1 MAAAAGAGRDLKV
14 NGRIPE
20 SGFVLNDEEEW
31 LDVEA
36 FRIAEEEGLD
46 IDKIMEKL
54 RKYSNIAILG
64 FGREG
69 KSTYNFIRKYDKD
82 LKLTI
87 LDKVYFV
94 GINTGTLGFFYDFKE
109 EDISHLF
116 ETLEKEQYSIE
127 QHQLL
132 ECDLGTKAFYA
143 VNEVRFENP
152 FHTLVCSVKVNDIE
166 LERFH
171 GNGLLVCSSLG
182 STAYNKS
189 LGGAVMSRNTD
200 LLQLTEI
207 STIQNNIYRSL
218 GSSLVLNKDAVITF
232 EGDFTGVVIGYDH
245 LNTNFDS
252 NMMKVHLSN
261 KKVTIIYP
269 KDFNYLKPIKRSF
282 IK

>member
-1 MAAAAGAGRDLKV
+1 MKFAIFAKEK
-14 NGRIPE
+14 PE
-20 SGFVLNDEEEW
+20 SIRIKGILVEEINHRGYLLDEE
-31 LDVEA
+31 DPQYV
-36 FRIAEEEGLD
+36 FVVGGD
-46 IDKIMEKL
+46 GTFL
-54 RKYSNIAILG
+54 RAVHHY
-64 FGREG
+64 
-69 KSTYNFIRKYDKD
+69 
-82 LKLTI
+82 
-87 LDKVYFV
+87 LDKLDSVKFV
-94 GINTGTLGFFYDFKE
+94 GIMCGTLGFFYDFKE
-109 EDISHLF
+109 EDILHLF

-152 FHTLVCSVKVNDIE
+152 FHTLVCSVKVNDVE

-261 KKVTIIYP
+261 KKVTIVYP